1 MLPEIKYAVS
11 SDVNIAYEVIGDGP
25 IDLVIVHG
33 WIATVEGVRDAP
45 GFAQFVQRLTSFARV
60 IQFDKR
66 GTGMSD
72 RVTPAATMDERMDD
86 VRAVMDAVGS
96 QRAAIM
102 GISEGGVMAT
112 LFAATYPERTSALIL
127 YGAHAVPTD
136 LLTTEAE
143 WSEYSER
150 VRRNWGSEAE
160 ARDILSWLTPSLAMD
175 EHAIQWAQNFMR
187 LGASPGA
194 EIALS
199 RMNNELDIR
208 RVLPSVHVPTLVL
221 HRVGDRGVSVTH
233 GRYLAEH
240 IPAASYVELEGVDHL
255 PSVGNADVI
264 LDEIEEFLTG
274 VRDPLERNRMLAT
287 VMFTDIVSSTKRAHE
302 LGDRK
307 WRELLNQHNL
317 LVRKQLARFRGVEI
331 DTTGDGFFATFD
343 GPARAIRCA
352 LAISDNVQQLGLQV
366 RIGLHTGECELLGDR
381 VGGIAVHIGARVMA
395 QSGANEVLVSR
406 TVRDLV
412 AGSGINFVE
421 RGVHELKGVP
431 EEWHLYAVER

>member
-1 MLPEIKYAVS
+1 MSLIF
-11 SDVNIAYEVIGDGP
+11 DG
-25 IDLVIVHG
+25 
-33 WIATVEGVRDAP
+33 
-45 GFAQFVQRLTSFARV
+45 S
-60 IQFDKR
+60 
-66 GTGMSD
+66 
-72 RVTPAATMDERMDD
+72 
-86 VRAVMDAVGS
+86 
-96 QRAAIM
+96 
-102 GISEGGVMAT
+102 
-112 LFAATYPERTSALIL
+112 
-127 YGAHAVPTD
+127 
-136 LLTTEAE
+136 
-143 WSEYSER
+143 
-150 VRRNWGSEAE
+150 
-160 ARDILSWLTPSLAMD
+160 
-175 EHAIQWAQNFMR
+175 
-187 LGASPGA
+187 
-194 EIALS
+194 
-199 RMNNELDIR
+199 
-208 RVLPSVHVPTLVL
+208 LPSVHVPTLFL

-233 GRYLAEH
+233 GLYLAEH
-240 IPAASYVELEGVDHL
+240 IPAARYVELEGVDHL

-317 LVRKQLARFRGVEI
+317 LVRKQLERFRGAEI
-331 DTTGDGFFATFD
+331 GTTGDGFLVTFD

-352 LAISDNVQQLGLQV
+352 LAISDNVQQLGIQV

-395 QSGANEVLVSR
+395 RSGANEVLVSR